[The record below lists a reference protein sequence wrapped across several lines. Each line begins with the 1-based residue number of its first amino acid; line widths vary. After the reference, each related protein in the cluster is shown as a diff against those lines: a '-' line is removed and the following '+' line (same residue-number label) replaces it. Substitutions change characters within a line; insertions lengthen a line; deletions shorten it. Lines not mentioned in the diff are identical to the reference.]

1 MRREFRKEHS
11 CQPIK
16 GAPFTF
22 RTFHAP
28 DARYG
33 LREGRTRNEART
45 VDQLLTVT
53 LPAIWTKST
62 MEVAL

>member
-22 RTFHAP
+22 RTLHPP
-28 DARYG
+28 DNRFGCGSAKQR
-33 LREGRTRNEART
+33 EARSMDRLVT
-45 VDQLLTVT
+45 FT
-53 LPAIWTKST
+53 LPAIWVEAT